1 MQQYVMHRI
10 APTVIA
16 IISASYLLKKLL
28 LLVGL
33 IYIQHLLQKNM
44 GKSLIKAGFYEVYG
58 EPVAGDV
65 AVISS
70 IPGHPDG
77 HVCIYDGQKWISD
90 FRQRSL
96 YPGDSY
102 RRAHP
107 AFKLYRHY

>member
-1 MQQYVMHRI
+1 LFVKE
-10 APTVIA
+10 A
-16 IISASYLLKKLL
+16 IIAGGVDIHPTPSAKDM
-28 LLVGL
+28 GNAL
-33 IYIQHLLQKNM
+33 IQ
-44 GKSLIKAGFYEVYG
+44 SGFYEVYG

-65 AVISS
+65 AVINA